1 VSTIQRRFNKVSFNI
16 INQPDP
22 GDTVLIM
29 DTSYFNKHSG
39 VMVFR
44 DYYTK
49 RNIYWNY
56 VSYETIELYR
66 SGIKHIQN
74 QGWNILGIVCDGRRG
89 LVSLFSN
96 VPVQFCQFHQVAIVI
111 RYITKKPK
119 LQASK
124 ELKSI
129 VLQLKSATEIEFSKL
144 LNNWYEKW
152 KEFLNEKSFNS
163 EKKKSQYTHKRLR
176 SAYGSLK
183 RNLKH
188 LFTYQ
193 KHPDLNIPNTTN
205 SIEGMFSGM
214 KKKLRNHA
222 GLKKSKKFKILDFL
236 LSK

>member
-1 VSTIQRRFNKVSFNI
+1 MAKDDQKV
-16 INQPDP
+16 
-22 GDTVLIM
+22 
-29 DTSYFNKHSG
+29 
-39 VMVFR
+39 
-44 DYYTK
+44 
-49 RNIYWNY
+49 
-56 VSYETIELYR
+56 YENLANATDESMY
-66 SGIKHIQN
+66 
-74 QGWNILGIVCDGRRG
+74 D
-89 LVSLFSN
+89 
-96 VPVQFCQFHQVAIVI
+96 QVEMSDAEVEEKMNDNGM
-111 RYITKKPK
+111 KKVV
-119 LQASK
+119 K
-124 ELKSI
+124 EAE
-129 VLQLKSATEIEFSKL
+129 VV
-144 LNNWYEKW
+144 
-152 KEFLNEKSFNS
+152 